1 MAQCPPA
8 KFKGNVC
15 AAQKSLPGSA
25 NPDLA
30 GENYELGAE
39 KSVG

>member
-1 MAQCPPA
+1 MAQRPPV
-8 KFKGNVC
+8 KFKGNAC

-25 NPDLA
+25 NPDLV

-39 KSVG
+39 KSAG